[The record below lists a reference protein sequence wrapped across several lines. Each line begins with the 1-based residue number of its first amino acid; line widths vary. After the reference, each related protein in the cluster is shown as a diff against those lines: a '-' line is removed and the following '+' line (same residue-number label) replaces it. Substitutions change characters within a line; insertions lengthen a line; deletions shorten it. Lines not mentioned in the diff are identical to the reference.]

1 MIKYLITYKE
11 NGSTW
16 IGSVWGNYTNKVD
29 ALKVWLKGIN
39 KPENI
44 KILKVEEVKQ

>member
-1 MIKYLITYKE
+1 MIKYLITYIE

-16 IGSVWGNYTNKVD
+16 IGAIWGNYANKVD
-29 ALKVWLKGIN
+29 ALKVWLKGI

-44 KILKVEEVKQ
+44 KIISIEEVEY